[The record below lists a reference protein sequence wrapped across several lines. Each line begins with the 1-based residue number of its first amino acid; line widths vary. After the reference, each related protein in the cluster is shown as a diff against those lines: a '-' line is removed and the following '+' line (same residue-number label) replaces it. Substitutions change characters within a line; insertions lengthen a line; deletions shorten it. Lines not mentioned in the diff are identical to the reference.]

1 MIFSLKYHLIK
12 ANFLFPSPYG
22 EGRGGGVLL
31 LLLLISLSVSAQDL
45 KLSHADSLRIDSIER
60 SYNMNEVVVQSQRK
74 LISNQVDRV
83 SYDVKADEESK
94 TSTILQMLRKVPM
107 VSVDADGT
115 IKINGSSSFVIFK
128 NGKPNK
134 TMQTNS
140 KDVLGAIPASS
151 IKKIEVI
158 TEPGAKYDAEGIGAI
173 LNIVTDKAVNTN
185 GIMGSVTG
193 KYSTLNDWPSGNLWL
208 TGQAGKFAASFVY
221 GYQRQSEKFG

>member
-1 MIFSLKYHLIK
+1 MIKPKSWGCCKTSLPPSPQGEGVLKIVLQIITNITCMFLTNMIFSLKYHLIK

-107 VSVDADGT
+107 VSV
-115 IKINGSSSFVIFK
+115 
-128 NGKPNK
+128 
-134 TMQTNS
+134 
-140 KDVLGAIPASS
+140 
-151 IKKIEVI
+151 
-158 TEPGAKYDAEGIGAI
+158 
-173 LNIVTDKAVNTN
+173 
-185 GIMGSVTG
+185 
-193 KYSTLNDWPSGNLWL
+193 
-208 TGQAGKFAASFVY
+208 
-221 GYQRQSEKFG
+221 